1 MSILTFR
8 SLALTPALALAL
20 ALGSAAAPGADAM
33 AAGEDL
39 AAPPLVLK
47 TEVVLEDN
55 VLRLGD
61 LFEGLPAEAD
71 RPVARAP
78 QPGRWVQLDARW
90 LAALAEGH
98 GLDWQPASALDRVTV
113 SRASQTLGPEAIEA
127 ALRDSFARKGFPGG
141 LEGELEVLLDDPA
154 ASLQLPTRAEPSL
167 AVAGLSLDPA
177 SGRFSAQ
184 IVAPAGPTP
193 QVRMTVTGRALV
205 LAEVP
210 VLSRR
215 VAPGEVIGPG
225 DLEWRSV
232 PAERLAKNA
241 VLDPANLLGKAP
253 RRAIRPGEPVR
264 ATDLREP
271 VLVPKNSLVTLRL
284 ETDRMVL
291 TVQGRALE
299 DGAAGQV
306 VRVMN
311 TKSNTVVNGVV
322 VKAATVRVVQAALHE
337 LANN

>member
-1 MSILTFR
+1 
-8 SLALTPALALAL
+8 
-20 ALGSAAAPGADAM
+20 
-33 AAGEDL
+33 
-39 AAPPLVLK
+39 
-47 TEVVLEDN
+47 
-55 VLRLGD
+55 
-61 LFEGLPAEAD
+61 
-71 RPVARAP
+71 
-78 QPGRWVQLDARW
+78 GRWVQLDARW
-90 LAALAEGH
+90 LAALADGH

-127 ALRDSFARKGFPGG
+127 ALRDAFARRG

-154 ASLQLPTRAEPSL
+154 ASLRLPTRAEPSL

-193 QVRMTVTGRALV
+193 QARMTVTGRALV

-271 VLVPKNSLVTLRL
+271 VLVAKNSLVTLRL

-322 VKAATVRVVQAALHE
+322 VKAGTVRVVQAALHE
-337 LANN
+337 LASN